1 MIMRF
6 WRLKMK
12 TSELKKILEE
22 RDFQVEITDINPFEI
37 EIWYEGTIRALVN
50 RDIVCSLRIE
60 NTYEEMSGELRI
72 FLFNVLCEYVNTPI
86 KKRDDGKRYYIKH
99 KWITYRNQMYL
110 CCDDLADIYYLNDEP
125 PVTGGITS
133 KFTQEH
139 INYIKSK
146 YKTNLED
153 FIFVEAKDED
163 RRF

>member
-1 MIMRF
+1 
-6 WRLKMK
+6 MK

-50 RDIVCSLRIE
+50 RDLVASFSIE

-72 FLFNVLCEYVNTPI
+72 FLLNVLCEYVNTPI

-99 KWITYRNQMYL
+99 KWISYRNSMYL
-110 CCDDLADIYYLNDEP
+110 CCDSLAGIYYLNDEP
-125 PVTGGITS
+125 NMTNGIIS

-139 INYIKSK
+139 IDFIKK
-146 YKTNLED
+146 KFKTNLD
-153 FIFVEAKDED
+153 DYIFVEIKDED